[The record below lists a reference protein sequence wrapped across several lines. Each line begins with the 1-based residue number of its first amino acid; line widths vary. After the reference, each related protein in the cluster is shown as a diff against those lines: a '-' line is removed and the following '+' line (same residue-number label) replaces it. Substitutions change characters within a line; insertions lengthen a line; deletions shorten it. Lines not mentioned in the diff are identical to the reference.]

1 MLVIHFV
8 LSEIYTRVVHVCQIP
23 TKRLLKIVRM
33 EMVFSCSIDTKRPQ
47 KNRKFI

>member
-1 MLVIHFV
+1 MLIIHFV
-8 LSEIYTRVVHVCQIP
+8 LSEVYTRMVNVCQISI
-23 TKRLLKIVRM
+23 KKLIKIVRI